1 MLPAQAKTVT
11 IGLLALLATIFVF
24 STEVQYWQLLLSP
37 HTKHSQPIPIISSR
51 PESIKEM
58 TFAVQQ
64 LQLEP
69 EATEAAELLAMA
81 LLRLT
86 ATAVYLKLSAYLL
99 MCQAVF
105 LMTPTMITSE
115 EVVVT
120 TIACAP
126 QKFPELIHDGLE
138 WCLVI
143 TRRASKSALP
153 IEEAQVVV
161 ELEQPESALIVILQV
176 GLAST
181 FGAMITVMA
190 SMMATVVMLVSQ
202 MVQVQPQMVRWATT
216 DCIREKGI
224 PLAQVLSTATTT
236 TTKVIRPWVDSIMV
250 EYTMFIRV
258 QLWSTVQSTAFIA
271 VIAVIEVEPQSMVQN
286 TAVIRVEPIDQRITI
301 KVGEAAYMEQAITT
315 ISVEAAF
322 VRRDKQWHT
331 LSFTVVM
338 RACKPTQACTELVA
352 ARVQLQLSKQY
363 EQVRFW
369 FAMDSQQSFEL
380 EPTIVSQQSLELE

>member
-58 TFAVQQ
+58 TFVVQQ
-64 LQLEP
+64 LQLVP
-69 EATEAAELLAMA
+69 EATEATELLAVA

-126 QKFPELIHDGLE
+126 QKFPELIHNGLE

-143 TRRASKSALP
+143 TRRASKSALL
-153 IEEAQVVV
+153 IEEAQFVVV
-161 ELEQPESALIVILQV
+161 ELELPESALIFILQV

-216 DCIREKGI
+216 DCIREKGM
-224 PLAQVLSTATTT
+224 PLAQVLSTATT

-352 ARVQLQLSKQY
+352 ARVQLQWSKQY